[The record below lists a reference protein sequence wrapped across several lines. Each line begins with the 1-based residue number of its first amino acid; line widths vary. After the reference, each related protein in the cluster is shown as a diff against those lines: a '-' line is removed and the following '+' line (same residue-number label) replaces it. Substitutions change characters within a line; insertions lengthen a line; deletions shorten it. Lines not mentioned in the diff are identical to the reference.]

1 MSPLTPRTRRRRSA
15 RCRFCKEK
23 FRLHPG
29 RGRPPSFCSASCRQR
44 DYERRKWQR
53 PHPVDLLAR
62 DINTVQVKDLVRR
75 IVREVLTE
83 AGIILPPPPPK
94 KPKRRD
100 HLRVVPP
107 ET

>member
-1 MSPLTPRTRRRRSA
+1 MIITTARRRKGA
-15 RCRFCKEK
+15 RCPVCKERFK
-23 FRLHPG
+23 LRP
-29 RGRPPSFCSASCRQR
+29 RGRPPVFCSPTCRQR
-44 DYERRKWQR
+44 AYERRKWQR
-53 PHPVDLLAR
+53 PHPIDLLAR

-83 AGIILPPPPPK
+83 AGIDLPPPPPK

-107 ET
+107 EA

>member
-1 MSPLTPRTRRRRSA
+1 MPLSAPRARRRRSA

-23 FRLHPG
+23 FKLRPG
-29 RGRPPSFCSASCRQR
+29 RGRPAIYCSPTCCQR
-44 DYERRKWQR
+44 AYERRKWQR

-83 AGIILPPPPPK
+83 AGIDLPPPPPK

-107 ET
+107 EA